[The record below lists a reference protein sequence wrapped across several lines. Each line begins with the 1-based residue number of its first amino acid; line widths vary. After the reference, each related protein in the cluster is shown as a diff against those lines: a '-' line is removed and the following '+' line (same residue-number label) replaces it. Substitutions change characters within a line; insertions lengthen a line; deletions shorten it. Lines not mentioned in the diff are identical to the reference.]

1 MMSNWFNYDSLYVE
15 LRMREMQA
23 AAEEARLA
31 RQVRGPRRLRR
42 RLGTLLIRAG
52 EALICQPLAT
62 PGPEGATTK
71 G

>member
-1 MMSNWFNYDSLYVE
+1 MMSNWFNYDSPYVE

-23 AAEEARLA
+23 AAAEARLA
-31 RQVRGPRRLRR
+31 RQVRRPRRLRR

>member
-1 MMSNWFNYDSLYVE
+1 MMSNFNYDSLYVQ

-31 RQVRGPRRLRR
+31 RQVRRPQRLRR
-42 RLGTLLIRAG
+42 HLGTLLIRAG

-62 PGPEGATTK
+62 PGPEGAEAK